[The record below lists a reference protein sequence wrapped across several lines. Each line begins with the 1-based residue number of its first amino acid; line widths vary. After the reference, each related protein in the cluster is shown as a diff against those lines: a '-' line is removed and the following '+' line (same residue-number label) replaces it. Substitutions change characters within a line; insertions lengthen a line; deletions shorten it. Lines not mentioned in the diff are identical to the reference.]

1 MANAA
6 VYYGFQ
12 LGKETTPG
20 TGVTAA
26 KAITGMTIAPAQA
39 VETKPF
45 RPAGGKY
52 NTTGGVNKVWGIA
65 SLSGQLN
72 LAEAIYPLCGLI
84 KNATPA
90 GSGPY
95 TWLFTSNPNSADSIA
110 QYTVQVGSTG
120 QPVFK
125 MVGATF
131 SDWVLNADANGA
143 NFTAKMFGQK
153 PAAAELWTP
162 SGTMDTISATLPIV
176 PVYRPHCTLK
186 IATTYAG
193 LAGATAVP
201 FASFKFGIEGKI
213 KPVWMVNGTANYVDT
228 VEDAPKITP
237 GMTLELSNANAAYYA
252 NTRNG
257 DVLFVRFA
265 AVVGTASLTLDC
277 AGFISNT
284 PEPKSQDGVMAMD
297 LSYEG
302 IADSN
307 MNGAPYKITVVNGV
321 AAL

>member
-12 LGKETTPG
+12 IGKETTPG

-26 KAITGMTIAPAQA
+26 KAITGMTIAPAQS
-39 VETKPF
+39 VETKTF
-45 RPAGGKY
+45 RPGGNKY
-52 NTTGGVNKVWGIA
+52 NTTGGVNKVWGVA

-72 LAEAIYPLCGLI
+72 LAEVIYPLCGLI
-84 KNATPA
+84 KNATPTGA
-90 GSGPY
+90 GPY
-95 TWLFTSNPNSADSIA
+95 TWVFTSNPTSADSIA
-110 QYTVQVGSTG
+110 QYTAQVGSTG

-125 MVGATF
+125 MVGGTF
-131 SDWVLNADANGA
+131 SDWVMTADATGA

-153 PAAAELWTP
+153 PSSAELWTAT
-162 SGTMDTISATLPIV
+162 GTMDTVSATLPIV
-176 PVYRPHCTLK
+176 GVYRPHQTLK

-193 LAGATAVP
+193 LTGATAVP

-213 KPVWMVNGTANYVDT
+213 KPVWMSNGTSNFVDV
-228 VEDAPKITP
+228 VEDAPKISP
-237 GMTLELSNANAAYYA
+237 GVTLELSNTNAAYYA
-252 NTRNG
+252 NARNG
-257 DVLFVRFA
+257 DVLFMRYS

-277 AGFISNT
+277 AGFISGT

-297 LSYEG
+297 LSFEG

>member
-12 LGKETTPG
+12 IGKETTPG

-26 KAITGMTIAPAQA
+26 KSITGMTIAPAMA
-39 VETKPF
+39 VEAKAF
-45 RPAGGKY
+45 RPSGSKY
-52 NTTGGVNKVWGIA
+52 GTTGGVNKTWGVA

-84 KNATPA
+84 KNATPTGA
-90 GSGPY
+90 GPY
-95 TWLFTSNPNSADSIA
+95 TWVFTSNPNSADSIA
-110 QYTVQVGSTG
+110 QYTVQAGSTG

-131 SDWVLNADANGA
+131 SDWTMSADANGA

-153 PAAAELWTP
+153 PSAAELWTP
-162 SGTMDTISATLPIV
+162 SGTMDTISSALPIV
-176 PVYRPHCTLK
+176 GVYRPHQTLK

-193 LAGATAVP
+193 LTGATAVP

-213 KPVWMVNGTANYVDT
+213 KPVWMSNGTSDYIDT
-228 VEDAPKITP
+228 VEDAPKIAP
-237 GMTLELSNANAAYYA
+237 GATLELSNTNAAYYA
-252 NTRNG
+252 NARNG
-257 DVLFVRFA
+257 DVLFMRYS
-265 AVVGTASLTLDC
+265 AVVGASSLTLDC
-277 AGFISNT
+277 AGFISGT

-297 LSYEG
+297 LSFEG

-307 MNGAPYKITVVNGV
+307 MNGAPYKITLVNGV
-321 AAL
+321 ASL